1 MYFAYMDET
10 GNTGT
15 KVDTAQPIHLIG
27 CLIVE
32 DAAVRPFED
41 ALAAIA
47 AAHFP
52 EKSKDPAFEFHGA
65 EMFQGSGIFK
75 GTKPVDR
82 IAAAHAVVDAVNEH
96 VAAFGYAGVDKTK
109 SYAND
114 HPHRIAFTLLVERLQ
129 TWLKHRDALGLIIAD
144 ENKEIS
150 QKLIDDFALFK
161 EFATNWGYSRIPVT
175 NIIDSVHFV
184 QSHNN
189 RIMQACDVITYIFMK
204 GRYLHDRKQ
213 AEYKG
218 IVGDTWTYRN
228 YLEWFKANQ
237 SVAEK
242 ATFEIADKINK
253 IQMFRAKIWPD

>member
-1 MYFAYMDET
+1 MDET

-15 KVDTAQPIHLIG
+15 KVDPAQPIHLIG

-32 DAAVRPFED
+32 DTAVRPFED

-47 AAHFP
+47 ASHFP

-65 EMFQGSGIFK
+65 EMFHGSGLFK
-75 GTKPVDR
+75 GTQPADR
-82 IAAAHAVVDAVNEH
+82 LAAAHAIIDAVNEH

-114 HPHRIAFTLLVERLQ
+114 HPHRIAFTLLVEQLQ

-144 ENKEIS
+144 ENKEVS

-161 EFATNWGYSRIPVT
+161 EFATNWGYRRIPVT

-189 RIMQACDVITYIFMK
+189 RIMQACDVITYMFMK
-204 GRYLHDRKQ
+204 GRNLRDRKRAEHQ
-213 AEYKG
+213 A
-218 IVGDTWTYRN
+218 IVGDAWTY
-228 YLEWFKANQ
+228 LDHSEWLKSNQ
-237 SVAEK
+237 SKAEE
-242 ATFEIADKINK
+242 ATLEISEKIRR
-253 IQMFRAKIWPD
+253 IQVFRAKIWPA

>member
-1 MYFAYMDET
+1 MDKT

-32 DAAVRPFED
+32 DAAIRPFED

-47 AAHFP
+47 AEHFP
-52 EKSKDPAFEFHGA
+52 EKSKDAAFEFHGA

-82 IAAAHAVVDAVNEH
+82 LAAANAIVDAVKEH

-109 SYAND
+109 SYANG

-150 QKLIDDFALFK
+150 QKLIDYFALFK

-189 RIMQACDVITYIFMK
+189 RIMQACDVITYMFMK
-204 GRYLHDRKQ
+204 GRNLHKRKQ
-213 AEYKG
+213 AEHKAV
-218 IVGDTWTYRN
+218 VGATWTY
-228 YLEWFKANQ
+228 LDHIEWLKTNQ
-237 SVAEK
+237 SEAEK
-242 ATFEIADKINK
+242 ATFEIASKISK
-253 IQMFRAKIWPD
+253 IQLFRAKIWPD